1 MPWAYPDSADSYLR
15 LLSAVGRER
24 FGVHLDPVNVV
35 SSPQLYY
42 ANGAMLNEWFDKL
55 GPHIRSCHAKDI
67 TLSDE
72 LTVHLSECRPGL
84 GNLDYRTFLTR
95 LAALPDDVPLM
106 LEHMTEEEDYVEG
119 TRYLKRVAEEVG
131 VKFEV

>member
-1 MPWAYPDSADSYLR
+1 M
-15 LLSAVGRER
+15 
-24 FGVHLDPVNVV
+24 
-35 SSPQLYY
+35 
-42 ANGAMLNEWFDKL
+42 
-55 GPHIRSCHAKDI
+55 
-67 TLSDE
+67 
-72 LTVHLSECRPGL
+72 HLSECRPGL

-106 LEHMTEEEDYVEG
+106 LEHMTEEEDYAEG